1 MNPRLRQIV
10 LGVASRLTRSKSGL
24 ILFYHDVHD
33 GRRYTTMST
42 SLATFKEHVA
52 AIKSLGCRFVIG
64 TPRQIGEVK
73 ICFDDGFCG
82 LHDCQGFLENEGI
95 CPTVFIAPALV
106 GQDGYLTWEKVED
119 LSQRGFIFQSHTWS
133 HRPLTE
139 VDVSE
144 LPHELADSKMEL
156 EKRIGKPVNGICFPC
171 GMFSRKIIEASIAA
185 GYANL
190 YSSVP
195 GDINC
200 LQHLVPAD
208 EKAELY
214 TRHLVQFF
222 TKTELKYVLRGAL
235 KLFTNRYLNRHFMK

>member
-10 LGVASRLTRSKSGL
+10 LGAASWMTRSRSGL
-24 ILFYHDVHD
+24 VLFYHDVHGD
-33 GRRYTTMST
+33 RRYTTMST
-42 SLATFKEHVA
+42 ALATFKEHVE
-52 AIKSLGCRFVIG
+52 AIKAMGCRFVTG
-64 TPRQIGEVK
+64 TPRRIGEIKV
-73 ICFDDGFCG
+73 CFDDGFRG
-82 LHDCQGFLENEGI
+82 LYDCRSFLDDAGI
-95 CPTVFIAPALV
+95 RPTVFIAPELV
-106 GQDGYLTWEKVED
+106 GKDGYLTWEQVGD
-119 LSQRGFIFQSHTWS
+119 LGQHGFVFQSHTWS

-144 LPHELADSKMEL
+144 LPHELADSKKEL
-156 EKRIGKPVNGICFPC
+156 EEKIGKTVDGICFPR
-171 GMFSRKIIEASIAA
+171 GMFSRKIIEASISA
-185 GYANL
+185 GYAEL

-200 LQHLVPAD
+200 LQHLVPDGAKAD
-208 EKAELY
+208 LY